1 LPGNSISQMKK
12 NEVPQDEGNLS
23 KSNMKE
29 LVYAT
34 DENGDYTTALSSG
47 WEPKS
52 IALSNSLED
61 INERIADALARVKEG
76 KASPIV
82 YFMERNKMDLNILAG
97 YVNMWK
103 WRIKK
108 HFKPKVF
115 AGLSDRVLQRYADA
129 FEITL
134 AELKKFKAE

>member
-1 LPGNSISQMKK
+1 MKK
-12 NEVPQDEGNLS
+12 NEVPQDDGNLS

-34 DENGDYTTALSSG
+34 DENGNYTTELSSG

-52 IALSNSLED
+52 IALSNSIEE
-61 INERIADALARVKEG
+61 INERIADAKSKVAAG

-82 YFMERNKMDLNILAG
+82 YFMELNKMDLPILAS
-97 YVNMWK
+97 YVGMWK

-115 AGLSDRVLQRYADA
+115 AGLSDRVLQRYAEA
-129 FEITL
+129 FNISL
-134 AELKKFKAE
+134 VELKKFKAE

>member
-1 LPGNSISQMKK
+1 MKK

-34 DENGDYTTALSSG
+34 DENGNYTTALSSG
-47 WEPKS
+47 WEPKT

-61 INERIADALARVKEG
+61 INERIEEAKQRVKEG
-76 KASPIV
+76 NASPIV
-82 YFMERNKMDLNILAG
+82 YFMELNKMDMNVLAG
-97 YVNMWK
+97 YVGMWK

-115 AGLSDRVLQRYADA
+115 VGLSDRVLQRYADA
-129 FEITL
+129 FNISL
-134 AELKKFKAE
+134 SELKKFKAE